1 MMSLWCHIGVVKMD
15 NKLNGLPFNAS
26 EQETFEVFVTFCG
39 LGIHNVL
46 NYEKI
51 LLANAKQSV
60 ALEVTVCIYC
70 TILLFIGIIIYCT
83 ILLFIGIITYCTI
96 LLFIGIIISCLSF
109 S

>member
-1 MMSLWCHIGVVKMD
+1 MD
-15 NKLNGLPFNAS
+15 NKLNGLPFNVS

-60 ALEVTVCIYC
+60 ALEVTVLIHY
-70 TILLFIGIIIYCT
+70 TILLLIGIV
-83 ILLFIGIITYCTI
+83 
-96 LLFIGIIISCLSF
+96 ISCNSF